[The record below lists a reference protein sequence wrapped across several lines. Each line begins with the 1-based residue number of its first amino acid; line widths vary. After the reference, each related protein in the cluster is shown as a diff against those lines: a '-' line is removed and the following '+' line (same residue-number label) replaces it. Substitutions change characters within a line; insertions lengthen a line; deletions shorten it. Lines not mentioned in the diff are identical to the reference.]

1 MVRALVIADGDM
13 AEKGNATNFFER
25 HLPTNIMALHY
36 RGGEDEVEYSTNK
49 FRKFTYNGDPDSII
63 ALI

>member
-1 MVRALVIADGDM
+1 MGTWLRKETPQI
-13 AEKGNATNFFER
+13 FFER
-25 HLPTNIMALHY
+25 HLPTDIMALHY